1 MFQRQATG
9 NLTMAKRSVI
19 VAYLLWAIG
28 GWCGLHHFYL
38 KRHAQAILWCDTH
51 VPCPS
56 PGPVLPGDAPKNPPS

>member
-1 MFQRQATG
+1 
-9 NLTMAKRSVI
+9 VI